1 VFFAIGAG
9 IIPRVSIQSKDT
21 MPEANLD
28 ERQQRIFVDACRLM
42 KIEPS
47 LETTTHLVGHCI
59 REIESA
65 LRDLLV
71 PLGRDPQPPP
81 PNDPR
86 ALPKSAL
93 RGNGNVATVTAE
105 STTKGIDRVTRCD

>member
-1 VFFAIGAG
+1 
-9 IIPRVSIQSKDT
+9 

-28 ERQQRIFVDACRLM
+28 ERQQRIYERLKNKAADGPAAFFVDACRLM